1 MGKQSV
7 TNYAEIFGLINKLK
21 NSIQDNPE
29 AQKLIVKLEKAYVK
43 HLSSSQTTTSEKK
56 DVYKIATILLQLER
70 IAEDHWQEIK
80 EFFK

>member
-21 NSIQDNPE
+21 VSIQDNPE
-29 AQKLIVKLEKAYVK
+29 AQKQLVKLEKAYIK
-43 HLSSSQTTTSEKK
+43 HLSSSQTTTSKNR
-56 DVYKIATILLQLER
+56 DVFKITTILLQLER